1 MNGNMTLGSRI
12 ERLEKNNKPIETT
25 DNIRI
30 GNVIADGTM
39 GGSTSKNINVVFDKP
54 LKSINYSVA
63 LSSTFGGENWGSVA
77 TTIGNKTENGFTI
90 SLWSTGS
97 TSQPP
102 SFDWIAIQV

>member
-77 TTIGNKTENGFTI
+77 TTIGNKTVQHGLRHEG
-90 SLWSTGS
+90 GGRR
-97 TSQPP
+97 SQLVRHH
-102 SFDWIAIQV
+102 SHRHSIG